1 MFRKGG
7 YNVEKAARKEAEKE
21 KKMKEKKKAE
31 IRYLNEKHSPSC
43 SKKNVTKTIEP
54 KRWVNN
60 KAFK

>member
-31 IRYLNEKHSPSC
+31 IRYLNEKHSSSY

>member
-1 MFRKGG
+1 
-7 YNVEKAARKEAEKE
+7 
-21 KKMKEKKKAE
+21 MKEKKKAE
-31 IRYLNEKHSPSC
+31 IRYLNEKHSPSY